1 MDFSISF
8 SSHPGGSDTVASC
21 TDRSSPSKDHQMD
34 DGAANLHRWSDLKK
48 GEYYPVL
55 FQLKGPCFN
64 SEHMGQGLIEFKKIK
79 LNHTVENS

>member
-34 DGAANLHRWSDLKK
+34 MDMDRWADLEKA
-48 GEYYPVL
+48 VNIIL
-55 FQLKGPCFN
+55 FF
-64 SEHMGQGLIEFKKIK
+64 S
-79 LNHTVENS
+79 S